1 MPCVNIGCRQQCSM
15 LEIILFF
22 TRVRPYG
29 RSFDILCFRMCPSYA
44 HCRRRLREGW
54 LERQC
59 RRAMKLS
66 LVSMFS
72 NKCLHANHKKLTCK
86 DILISSNVSE
96 CHYFFSVLFSLIS
109 FFLFLYLTGVQR
121 QECGCATRA
130 SSRESGIQGHCTD
143 CGYSSP
149 WAPRVGYQEQV
160 WFQNFITNWLVVSD
174 CNTLIELELSS
185 NSRWLLVGSSSFCI
199 QHYPCS
205 VSLQGMLRGSAKL
218 WRNKHSL
225 SVHWG
230 SSSFWHAKGC

>member
-1 MPCVNIGCRQQCSM
+1 
-15 LEIILFF
+15 
-22 TRVRPYG
+22 
-29 RSFDILCFRMCPSYA
+29 
-44 HCRRRLREGW
+44 
-54 LERQC
+54 
-59 RRAMKLS
+59 MKLS
-66 LVSMFS
+66 LVSMFR
-72 NKCLHANHKKLTCK
+72 NNCLHANHKKLTCK

-96 CHYFFSVLFSLIS
+96 CHYFFSFLFSLIS
-109 FFLFLYLTGVQR
+109 FFLSFLYLTGVQR

-160 WFQNFITNWLVVSD
+160 WFQSFITNWLVVSD

-185 NSRWLLVGSSSFCI
+185 DSRWLLVGSSSFCI

-225 SVHWG
+225 LAWQVVLEWVWPSMNRNRLLYFIQSQIFPPSMHYKWKEIIDIVCRATDRI
-230 SSSFWHAKGC
+230 S